1 MIVVAIS
8 LSDGDDVGNVL
19 EKVRAGEDLELKDRI
34 FRSNLKFQIS
44 SFNKVFLQKRVF

>member
-19 EKVRAGEDLELKDRI
+19 EKVRTGDEITILEIGRAH
-34 FRSNLKFQIS
+34 
-44 SFNKVFLQKRVF
+44 V